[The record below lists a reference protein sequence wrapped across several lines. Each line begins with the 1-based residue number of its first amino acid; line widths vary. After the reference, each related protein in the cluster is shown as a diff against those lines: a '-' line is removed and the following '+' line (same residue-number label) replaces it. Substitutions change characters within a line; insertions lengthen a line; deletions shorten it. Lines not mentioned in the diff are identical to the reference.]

1 MKRLTIRPLA
11 RKDLRDIWLYSHD
24 HWGAKRADTYIRELN
39 RVMKRLAVDPSLGEA
54 CDQIRNG
61 YRRRASGSHTI
72 YYQRIDGGIEV
83 ARVLH
88 QQMDA
93 ASNL

>member
-1 MKRLTIRPLA
+1 MTRLTIRPLA

-24 HWGAKRADTYIRELN
+24 HWGARRADAYIRELDGA
-39 RVMKRLAVDPSLGEA
+39 MKRLASDPSIGEA
-54 CDQIRNG
+54 CDHIRSG
-61 YRRRASGSHTI
+61 YRRRASGSHMI
-72 YYQRIDGGIEV
+72 YYRLVDRGIEV
-83 ARVLH
+83 ARGLH

>member
-1 MKRLTIRPLA
+1 
-11 RKDLRDIWLYSHD
+11 
-24 HWGAKRADTYIRELN
+24 
-39 RVMKRLAVDPSLGEA
+39 MKRLASDPSIGEA
-54 CDQIRNG
+54 CDHIRSG
-61 YRRRASGSHTI
+61 YRRRASGLHMI
-72 YYQRIDGGIEV
+72 YYRLVDRGIEV